1 MSDSKRPFSILF
13 CFVGWFW
20 LGSSPVYVY
29 LTQQTHLL
37 IVTVCLEWCW
47 LLYDLQWRK
56 IRKNGKMM
64 QWFLPLSPYSHTVEA
79 LGSQLPESLLFS
91 SVTQGFSHSVVKFSS
106 HLYLRYDDKLIN
118 FLGKHQTVLR
128 NKISGKLFGKPHV
141 NVHVWNSKYQRRLL
155 EHLFKGEKS
164 KT

>member
-1 MSDSKRPFSILF
+1 
-13 CFVGWFW
+13 
-20 LGSSPVYVY
+20 
-29 LTQQTHLL
+29 
-37 IVTVCLEWCW
+37 
-47 LLYDLQWRK
+47 
-56 IRKNGKMM
+56 MM

-79 LGSQLPESLLFS
+79 LGSQLAESLLFS

-164 KT
+164 KTWYWENHSTSLKHSFNPLLNGDSNNNNKNTSASHVCCKEKNKITRGQVFNKPQRF